1 MAVVP
6 TSTKTGCHLGFR
18 WVPALMLT
26 FQTVALERI
35 VVHLAI
41 KSNLCYTF
49 KMPLVRLWVFEY

>member
-6 TSTKTGCHLGFR
+6 TSVKIGCHPGFMC
-18 WVPALMLT
+18 VPTLMLT

-41 KSNLCYTF
+41 KSNLYF
-49 KMPLVRLWVFEY
+49 